1 MKKLLLI
8 SFLTFFSISAIAE
21 DKYRCKW
28 FKYCEEGE
36 CSTRVTEGYKSLVI
50 DEGWF
55 TNKLFVDG
63 ADWSGFAE
71 FEEYKITWG
80 IPDFNTHYFDKTS
93 LILRNVFLNDDYIYD
108 SKFSSKKV
116 RYIEYSY
123 SCTKVN

>member
-1 MKKLLLI
+1 MNKFLII

-21 DKYRCKW
+21 DKYRCKI

-63 ADWSGFAE
+63 ADWSKFAK

-80 IPDFNTHYFDKTS
+80 IPDLNTHYFDKTS
-93 LILRNVFLNDDYIYD
+93 LILRNVFLNE
-108 SKFSSKKV
+108 KKV
-116 RYIEYSY
+116 SDSFCIY
-123 SCTKVN
+123 